1 MLSTK
6 GCELSIVISNSRMNK
21 SYSSGITYL
30 FIIAVLPFFILS
42 CGDANQQQGQ
52 QQVEEYPV
60 LELQP
65 RSIELT
71 SSYPATLEGKQTVEI
86 RPRVPGYIIEMHVD
100 EGDWVSKDQVLF
112 TLNNVEY
119 QQEVRSAKA
128 DIQAAKARVSTAEDE
143 VERQQSLVDKEIV
156 SQYQLQSAKN
166 ELESN
171 QAALAQAESRLKNA
185 QVNLGYTEVKS
196 PVTGII
202 GTIPYRIGS
211 LVNSSISQPM
221 TVVSDIS
228 EVYAYFSMSER
239 ELLEMARTV
248 SSDGEDQTIQQR
260 VAEMPQVNLL
270 LADNSRYEHQGTLK
284 LASGLIDKETG
295 SASFR
300 ATFPNPQEI
309 LRSGGSGNVEIPF
322 NQDAALVI
330 PKKATYE
337 IQNKRFAYVVTDS
350 NTVESREVSFL
361 PVDTKQLFVVNEG
374 IAEGARIVSSGI
386 GQLDD
391 GTKIKP
397 NTVDADSLYQ
407 SLTESE

>member
-1 MLSTK
+1 
-6 GCELSIVISNSRMNK
+6 MNK

-30 FIIAVLPFFILS
+30 FIISLIPLFLFS
-42 CGDANQQQGQ
+42 CGDANRQQGQ
-52 QQVEEYPV
+52 QQVQRFPV
-60 LELQP
+60 LDLQP

-71 SSYPATLEGKQTVEI
+71 STYPATLEGKQTVEI
-86 RPRVPGYIIEMHVD
+86 RPRVPGYIVEMHVD

-112 TLNNVEY
+112 TLNNEEY

-143 VERQQSLVDKEIV
+143 VERLQSLVDKEIV

-185 QVNLGYTEVKS
+185 RVNLGYTMVKS

-211 LVNSSISQPM
+211 LVNSSIAQPM

-239 ELLEMARTV
+239 ELLEMAQTV
-248 SSDGEDQTIQQR
+248 SSDGGNKTIQQQ
-260 VAEMPQVNLL
+260 VAEMPEVNLL
-270 LADNSRYEHQGTLK
+270 LADNTKYEHQGKLK
-284 LASGLIDKETG
+284 LASGLIDRETG

-309 LRSGGSGNVEIPF
+309 LRSGGSGNVQIPF
-322 NQDAALVI
+322 NQEAAIVI

-337 IQNKRFAYVVTDS
+337 IQNKRFAYVVTDN
-350 NTVESREVSFL
+350 NTVESREVSLL

-374 IAEGARIVSSGI
+374 LSKGERIVSSGI

-391 GTKIKP
+391 GTKIQPKP
-397 NTVDADSLYQ
+397 VDADSLFQ
-407 SLTESE
+407 SLTTSE

>member
-1 MLSTK
+1 
-6 GCELSIVISNSRMNK
+6 MNK

-30 FIIAVLPFFILS
+30 FIISLIPLFLFS
-42 CGDANQQQGQ
+42 CGDANQQRGQ
-52 QQVEEYPV
+52 QQVQQFPV
-60 LELQP
+60 LDLQP

-71 SSYPATLEGKQTVEI
+71 STYPATLEGKQTVEI
-86 RPRVPGYIIEMHVD
+86 RPRVPGYIVEMHVD

-112 TLNNVEY
+112 TLNNEEY

-143 VERQQSLVDKEIV
+143 VERLQSLVDKEIV

-185 QVNLGYTEVKS
+185 RVNLGYTMVKS

-211 LVNSSISQPM
+211 LVNSSIAQPM

-239 ELLEMARTV
+239 ELLEMAQTV
-248 SSDGEDQTIQQR
+248 SSDGGNKTIQQQ
-260 VAEMPQVNLL
+260 VAEMPEVNLL
-270 LADNSRYEHQGTLK
+270 LADNTKYEHQGKLK
-284 LASGLIDKETG
+284 LASGLIDRETG

-309 LRSGGSGNVEIPF
+309 LRSGGSGNVQIPF
-322 NQDAALVI
+322 NQEAAIVI

-337 IQNKRFAYVVTDS
+337 IQNKRFAYVVTDN
-350 NTVESREVSFL
+350 NTVESREVSLL

-374 IAEGARIVSSGI
+374 LSKGERIVSSGI

-391 GTKIKP
+391 GTKIQPKP
-397 NTVDADSLYQ
+397 VDADSLFQ
-407 SLTESE
+407 SLTTSE

>member
-1 MLSTK
+1 MSK
-6 GCELSIVISNSRMNK
+6 P
-21 SYSSGITYL
+21 YSSVITNL
-30 FIIAVLPFFILS
+30 FIISVLPLLIFS
-42 CGDANQQQGQ
+42 CGDANQQRGQ
-52 QQVEEYPV
+52 QQVQQIPV
-60 LELQP
+60 LDLQP

-71 SSYPATLEGKQTVEI
+71 STYPATLEGKQTVEI

-112 TLNNVEY
+112 TLNNEEY

-143 VERQQSLVDKEIV
+143 VERLQSLVDKEIV

-166 ELESN
+166 TLESN
-171 QAALAQAESRLKNA
+171 RAALAQAESRLKNA
-185 QVNLGYTEVKS
+185 EVNLGYTKVKS

-211 LVNSSISQPM
+211 LVNSSIAQPM

-239 ELLEMARTV
+239 ELLEMAQTV
-248 SSDGEDQTIQQR
+248 SGDGENKPIQQQ
-260 VAEMPQVNLL
+260 VAEMPEVKLL
-270 LADNSRYEHQGTLK
+270 LANNTKYEHPGTLK
-284 LASGLIDKETG
+284 LASGLIDRETG

-309 LRSGGSGNVEIPF
+309 LRSGGSGNVQIPF
-322 NQDAALVI
+322 DKDSAIVI

-350 NTVESREVSFL
+350 NTVESREVSL
-361 PVDTKQLFVVNEG
+361 MPVDTKQFFVVNEG
-374 IAEGARIVSSGI
+374 LSKGERIVSSGI

-391 GTKIKP
+391 GTTIEP
-397 NTVDADSLYQ
+397 NPVDADSLYR
-407 SLTESE
+407 SLSSNE

>member
-1 MLSTK
+1 
-6 GCELSIVISNSRMNK
+6 MNK
-21 SYSSGITYL
+21 TYNSEITY
-30 FIIAVLPFFILS
+30 ILILLVIPLLIFS
-42 CGDANQQQGQ
+42 CGDANQQRGP
-52 QQVEEYPV
+52 QQVQQYPV

-86 RPRVPGYIIEMHVD
+86 RPRVPGYIVKMHVD
-100 EGDWVSKDQVLF
+100 EGDWVSKDEVLF
-112 TLNNVEY
+112 TLNNEEY

-128 DIQAAKARVSTAEDE
+128 DIQAAKAQVSTAEDE
-143 VERQQSLVDKEIV
+143 VERLQSLVDKEIV

-166 ELESN
+166 QLESN
-171 QAALAQAESRLKNA
+171 QAALAQSESRLKNA
-185 QVNLGYTEVKS
+185 EVNLGYTKVKS

-211 LVNSSISQPM
+211 LVNSSIAQPM

-239 ELLEMARTV
+239 ELLSMAQTV
-248 SSDGEDQTIQQR
+248 TTEGKNKTIQQQ
-260 VAEMPQVNLL
+260 VAEMPKVNLM
-270 LADNSRYEHQGTLK
+270 LADNTKYGYQGTLK
-284 LASGLIDKETG
+284 LASGLIDSETG

-309 LRSGGSGNVEIPF
+309 LRSGGSGNVQIPF

-330 PKKATYE
+330 PKRATYE
-337 IQNKRFAYVVTDS
+337 IQNKRFVYVLTDS
-350 NTVESREVSFL
+350 STVESREVSVL
-361 PVDTKQLFVVNEG
+361 PVDTKQLFVVEQG
-374 IAEGARIVSSGI
+374 VTQGTQIISSGI

-397 NTVDADSLYQ
+397 NPVNADSLYQ
-407 SLTESE
+407 SLSVSE

>member
-1 MLSTK
+1 
-6 GCELSIVISNSRMNK
+6 MNK

-30 FIIAVLPFFILS
+30 FVISLIPLFLFS
-42 CGDANQQQGQ
+42 CGDANRQQGQ
-52 QQVEEYPV
+52 QQVQQFPV
-60 LELQP
+60 LDLQP

-71 SSYPATLEGKQTVEI
+71 STYPATLEGKQTVEI
-86 RPRVPGYIIEMHVD
+86 RPRVPGYIVEMHVD

-112 TLNNVEY
+112 TLNNEEY

-143 VERQQSLVDKEIV
+143 VERLQSLVDKEIV

-185 QVNLGYTEVKS
+185 RVNLGYTMVKS

-211 LVNSSISQPM
+211 LVNSSIAQPM

-239 ELLEMARTV
+239 ELLEMAQTV
-248 SSDGEDQTIQQR
+248 SSDGGNKTIQQQ
-260 VAEMPQVNLL
+260 VAEMPEVNLL
-270 LADNSRYEHQGTLK
+270 LADNTKYEHQGKLK
-284 LASGLIDKETG
+284 LASGLIDRETG

-309 LRSGGSGNVEIPF
+309 LRSGGSGNVQIPF
-322 NQDAALVI
+322 NQEAAIVI

-337 IQNKRFAYVVTDS
+337 IQNKRFAYVVTDN
-350 NTVESREVSFL
+350 NTVESREVSLL

-374 IAEGARIVSSGI
+374 LSKGERIVSSGI

-391 GTKIKP
+391 GTKIQPKP
-397 NTVDADSLYQ
+397 VDADSLFQ
-407 SLTESE
+407 SLTTSE